1 MSLLEKLSNKIQYI
15 TSKQLDD
22 PQAEEYAR
30 QQKAQKKQDLA
41 IKKRE
46 QEKEKDDA
54 KAQAKKAEEDA
65 KAAELV
71 RRSEFKPGR
80 AIGNSATQILKILG
94 SLVLVLLML
103 YGGHLAANEAI
114 GYKYPFR
121 ILYFLYG
128 ALLFIFV
135 IPKSFYDSF
144 ILKKIKHFYT
154 FFPLSTYVPTG
165 NLESFFLTPF
175 CYVEDQYSTEAR
187 KAVEALYSNGLSE
200 SMKAVVSVTKAVG
213 AIGLAVAANNS
224 MSKAKAP
231 ESKAPEANVN
241 NPEAPNVN
249 NPEAPEAPEA
259 PKASEAKV
267 NNTEAP
273 NVNNTEAKVNN
284 PKANVNN
291 PEPEVKA
298 PETKVNNPET
308 PNVNNPEPEVK
319 APETP
324 KVPEPPKNP
333 EPSEPEAKAPEAKAL
348 EAKAPEAKA
357 PEAPKV

>member
-1 MSLLEKLSNKIQYI
+1 MSLLTKLSNKIQYI

-22 PQAEEYAR
+22 PEAEEYAR
-30 QQKAQKKQDLA
+30 QQKAQEKQDLA

-46 QEKEKDDA
+46 KEQEKKDA
-54 KAQAKKAEEDA
+54 EAAAKKKEEDA

-94 SLVLVLLML
+94 SLVLVLVML
-103 YGGHLAANEAI
+103 YGGHLASNEAI

-144 ILKKIKHFYT
+144 ILKKIKHFYS

-187 KAVEALYSNGLSE
+187 KAVEAL
-200 SMKAVVSVTKAVG
+200 
-213 AIGLAVAANNS
+213 
-224 MSKAKAP
+224 
-231 ESKAPEANVN
+231 
-241 NPEAPNVN
+241 
-249 NPEAPEAPEA
+249 
-259 PKASEAKV
+259 
-267 NNTEAP
+267 
-273 NVNNTEAKVNN
+273 
-284 PKANVNN
+284 
-291 PEPEVKA
+291 
-298 PETKVNNPET
+298 
-308 PNVNNPEPEVK
+308 
-319 APETP
+319 
-324 KVPEPPKNP
+324 
-333 EPSEPEAKAPEAKAL
+333 
-348 EAKAPEAKA
+348 
-357 PEAPKV
+357 